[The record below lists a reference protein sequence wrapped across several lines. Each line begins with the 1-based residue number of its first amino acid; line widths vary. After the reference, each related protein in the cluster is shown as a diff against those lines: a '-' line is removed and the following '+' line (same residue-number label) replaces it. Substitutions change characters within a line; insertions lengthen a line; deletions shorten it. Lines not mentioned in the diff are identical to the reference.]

1 MTKRIRNL
9 ILLLMALLLFLFPV
23 EAAVRDDIFGGLS
36 GGEASAPEEPA
47 VSESVPE
54 KQGDDWDTGFWDDW
68 GTEEIL
74 PGEGDS
80 LTSQAGEIDS
90 RQAARDDIFR
100 ELEREAVPLPKGK
113 IPKLKP
119 IKTMPRSSR
128 PIPLVE
134 DAPWVLPKEP
144 ASQAGNG
151 TGFLSRYLLAGGFLA
166 AAVGIALYL
175 ILSRE
180 KEKEEQDTAD
190 ENGASH

>member
-1 MTKRIRNL
+1 MSKRIRNL
-9 ILLLMALLLFLFPV
+9 ILLLPALLLFLFPV
-23 EAAVRDDIFGGLS
+23 EAAARDDIFDGMF
-36 GGEASAPEEPA
+36 GGEASAPEESA
-47 VSESVPE
+47 ISESAPE
-54 KQGDDWDTGFWDDW
+54 EQETGWDTGFWDDW

-80 LTSQAGEIDS
+80 LTNQAGEIDS

-119 IKTMPRSSR
+119 IKIMPRRSR

-134 DAPWVLPKEP
+134 DAPWVFPMKSE
-144 ASQAGNG
+144 SQAENG

-166 AAVGIALYL
+166 AAVGISLYL
-175 ILSRE
+175 FLSRE
-180 KEKEEQDTAD
+180 KEKEEKNAAD
-190 ENGASH
+190 VNGVSH